1 MLFTVVGLWANAQVT
16 TSEIN
21 GKVVDE
27 KGMALPFA
35 TVVAIHEPSG
45 TQYVTTTD
53 NAGNYR
59 LTNLRVGGP
68 YKLSISF
75 VGYSTGVYTDINLN
89 LGESYLQNV
98 KLKESTTSLEE
109 VVVSAGMGNPIL
121 SSERTGAQ
129 TNISRGDINTLPSI
143 SPQHHRLFKV
153 NTPSPG

>member
-1 MLFTVVGLWANAQVT
+1 MKKIRFFMIMLFSVVGLWANAQVT

-59 LTNLRVGGP
+59 LTN
-68 YKLSISF
+68 
-75 VGYSTGVYTDINLN
+75 
-89 LGESYLQNV
+89 
-98 KLKESTTSLEE
+98 
-109 VVVSAGMGNPIL
+109 
-121 SSERTGAQ
+121 
-129 TNISRGDINTLPSI
+129 
-143 SPQHHRLFKV
+143 
-153 NTPSPG
+153 